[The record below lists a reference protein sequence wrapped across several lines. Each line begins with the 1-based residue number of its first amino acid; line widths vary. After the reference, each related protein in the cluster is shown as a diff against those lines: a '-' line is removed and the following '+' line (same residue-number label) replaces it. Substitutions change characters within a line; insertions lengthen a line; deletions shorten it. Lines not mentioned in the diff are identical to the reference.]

1 MIEKDRK
8 GFYKIF
14 GNQDILVLNNSDFF
28 LEEAKTIREEV
39 YNIFRERKDLRFHIK
54 TKRLSEAIN
63 EIPEDILELPNLYV
77 EIVVSNQFEFDK
89 EAKVL
94 INSKFK
100 NKKILIYPLYN
111 SIDITKVLTNKS
123 VSLISVKGLDFKS
136 KIILKY
142 DSVVKISEDT
152 LKLEIPFN
160 FISTGAQI
168 LKDGKIYLIPEEN
181 RYHQAFKSKLSHE

>member
-111 SIDITKVLTNKS
+111 SIDITKVLTNKT